1 MVNMGKYEAKGA
13 GLQNAAT
20 RKGIYTAIIVVAAL
34 VLTVLITMGIINL
47 DQIND
52 FVSLLVVVVG
62 IVGSLVGLIAAA
74 LARNNVEPPAE

>member
-1 MVNMGKYEAKGA
+1 MGKYEAKET
-13 GLQNAAT
+13 GLSAWTN
-20 RKGIYTAIIVVAAL
+20 RKKIYSAIIVVTAL

-62 IVGSLVGLIAAA
+62 IVGSLTGLIAAA
-74 LARNNVEPPAE
+74 LARNNVEPPTD

>member
-1 MVNMGKYEAKGA
+1 MGKYEAKGA
-13 GLQNAAT
+13 GLSSWTN
-20 RKGIYTAIIVVAAL
+20 RKKVYSGIIVVAAL

-52 FVSLLVVVVG
+52 FVSLLIVVVG

>member
-1 MVNMGKYEAKGA
+1 MGKYEAKGT

-74 LARNNVEPPAE
+74 LARNNVEPPTE

>member
-1 MVNMGKYEAKGA
+1 MGKYEAKGT